1 MCGVAMNEAWIDRVV
16 LNRARAVL
24 SGVFTVERKSSVR
37 LSAMVGWTLPE
48 KGNLLLVI
56 TGEHLTEAKAAEI
69 GFIKTSSGFYR
80 YLLPS
85 IKDGKLAFDFEVIP
99 EVTGFQI
106 RPWNMTTPVVL
117 EDVVLTSE
125 DAVPAFP
132 GQSRRV
138 VKRWHTLAADG
149 SLPLLANFLIRK
161 ENCGFHCVAHC
172 NRWYES
178 MDEFAIRARSD
189 AFGREDVYV
198 ETRTG
203 ELVPASRQRA
213 QPAFLEIPASVDE
226 YLKSIGDKSRNMIR
240 KARKLGYEFRN
251 IAPETLGQDIYDIR
265 TADPMRQ
272 GRPIPEYFHTNPP
285 QYVLAPS
292 PVGCEI
298 HTEKFIGIFLGD
310 RLVSYITVFLF
321 GELAQVNH
329 ILCHK
334 AHATNGVMNL
344 NVLHMVDELI
354 TRHPHVK
361 AVNYMYIA
369 GHDSGID
376 TFRRSVGFTPRNFLA
391 YDGAPAMFADIHTPS
406 ASGDAGDE
414 PSAQQSGKGKEKLRL
429 SQWSFIREAIAEEGA
444 LAHVA
449 DRIGRAVVEMP
460 KPAPEQ
466 FVEYIGKGLVKSVA
480 VHPAGAIIAVPFPA
494 QVDAKVGHGV
504 VDYLSRRFKGIPV
517 GDEGFRA
524 GFKGGELRALAFFEI
539 TDWAEQ
545 FCNGILV
552 LEKVTD
558 APGTPPESVE
568 TADVQVKAEA
578 DFLAATAVRP
588 SRLERVRLVEDYQ
601 PLAEDWLKAGVA
613 QMSFMTG
620 ATRIEVKIGTRFPW
634 NHTFALNADRMWYYS
649 LAYVG
654 RLLATWAQRK
664 DADARKLAVDL
675 ISSFMDFTAIA
686 GNRLAIGS
694 IPSADHSA
702 SERLKVLLTCHQ
714 LLEEVGGPTAL
725 RVRLL
730 REIHRWA
737 EWLADDQNLGVGN
750 HKLMGATSLIYVCA
764 LLADGEGSGY
774 LKIAADRILSLA
786 AQSFDE
792 DGLCNENTIGYHN
805 FNLSLYRKLRAVLT
819 NLQIAGDLRDDIDA
833 LIGRASRALELC
845 VLPDGKIPPIGDSPR
860 YDLGLPS
867 RNGAFCF
874 FESGFAVVKRDGLY
888 LSLVCGGRTEWHK
901 QMDDSSIYL
910 QYNGV
915 DVVVDAGSY
924 SYDQS
929 DPYSRCITSTTG
941 HSAIVP
947 AVLDGL
953 PRHEVQSK
961 FGPVSGRIER
971 FEESD
976 DGVRIA
982 CTYTV
987 PGCDAALNRYVFV
1000 GRSDEVVV
1008 VDTFE
1013 APDTADVV
1021 QRFLLGP
1028 EIETAAGDECIH
1040 LSAQK
1045 FAGTLIHRGA
1055 NADIYTGQCDDRI
1068 RGWTAFEFGKVTP
1081 TTGIDLRSRDGER
1094 AYSTIIRLGGGGS
1107 GDDCSLAAVN
1117 FAGRRDPFFEMGAAR
1132 LRDDN

>member
-1 MCGVAMNEAWIDRVV
+1 MNEAWIDQVV
-16 LNRARAVL
+16 LNRGRGVL
-24 SGVFTVERKSSVR
+24 NGMFAVERKSSVR
-37 LSAMVGWTLPE
+37 LSATVGWTLPE

-80 YLLPS
+80 YLLPFV
-85 IKDGKLAFDFEVIP
+85 KDGKLAFDFEVIP

-117 EDVVLTSE
+117 QDVVLTSE
-125 DAVPAFP
+125 NAVPTFP
-132 GQSRRV
+132 GPSRKV
-138 VKRWHTLAADG
+138 VKRWHPLSADG
-149 SLPLLANFLIRK
+149 CRPLTANFLIRTT
-161 ENCGFHCVAHC
+161 NCGFHCVAHC
-172 NRWYES
+172 NRWFES

-189 AFGREDVYV
+189 AFGRDEVYV
-198 ETRTG
+198 ETHTG
-203 ELVPASRQRA
+203 ELVPASLQRA
-213 QPAFLEIPASVDE
+213 QPAFLEMPASLDA

-251 IAPETLGQDIYDIR
+251 VAPEMLGQDIYEIR
-265 TADPMRQ
+265 ISDPMRQ

-285 QYVLAPS
+285 QYVFAPS
-292 PVGCEI
+292 PVGCEL
-298 HTEKFIGIFLGD
+298 HTEKFIGVFLGD
-310 RLVSYITVFLF
+310 KLVSYITVFLF

-334 AHATNGVMNL
+334 AHAANGVMNL

-354 TRHPHVK
+354 AHHPHVK
-361 AVNYMYIA
+361 AVNYMYIN
-369 GHDSGID
+369 GQDSGID
-376 TFRRSVGFTPRNFLA
+376 TFRRSVGFAPRGLLT
-391 YDGAPAMFADIHTPS
+391 YDGAPAMFADIPAKS
-406 ASGDAGDE
+406 VSGDGDDVLLAPHE
-414 PSAQQSGKGKEKLRL
+414 SKGKEKLRL
-429 SQWSFIREAIAEEGA
+429 SQWVFIRESIEGEGA
-444 LAHVA
+444 LAHVV

-460 KPAPEQ
+460 QPIPEQ
-466 FVEYIGKGLVKSVA
+466 FVEYVGKGLARSVA
-480 VHPAGAIIAVPFPA
+480 VQQAGTIIAVPFPGRA
-494 QVDAKVGHGV
+494 GADTGHGV
-504 VDYLSRRFKGIPV
+504 ADYLKRRFKGNPV
-517 GDEGFRA
+517 GDDGFQA

-545 FCNGILV
+545 FCNGILI
-552 LEKVTD
+552 LEKVTE
-558 APGTPPESVE
+558 APGIASATVE
-568 TADVQVKAEA
+568 TTDTRVKAEA

-588 SRLERVRLVEDYQ
+588 SRLEQLRLVDDYQ
-601 PLAEDWLKAGVA
+601 PLAADWLTAGTA

-620 ATRIEVKIGTRFPW
+620 ATRIDIKVGTRFPW

-654 RLLATWAQRK
+654 RLLATWARRK
-664 DADARKLAVDL
+664 DTDARKLAIDL
-675 ISSFMDFTAIA
+675 ISCFMDFTAIA
-686 GNRLAIGS
+686 ENRLAIGR

-714 LLEEVGGPTAL
+714 VLEEVGASTGL

-737 EWLADDQNLGVGN
+737 EWLADDRNLGVGN
-750 HKLMGATSLIYVCA
+750 HKLMGATSLIYVSA
-764 LLADGEGSGY
+764 LLADGEGRGY
-774 LKIAADRILSLA
+774 LEIATDRILSLA
-786 AQSFDE
+786 GQSFDK

-805 FNLSLYRKLRAVLT
+805 FNLSLYRKLRTILA
-819 NLQIAGDLRDDIDA
+819 NLQIGGDLRDGIDA
-833 LIGRASRALELC
+833 LIGRASHALELC

-867 RNGAFCF
+867 RDGAFCF
-874 FESGFAVVKRDGLY
+874 SESGFAVVKRDGFY
-888 LSLVCGGRTEWHK
+888 FSLVCGGRTEWHK

-915 DVVVDAGSY
+915 DIVVDAGSY
-924 SYDQS
+924 SYDQG

-947 AVLDGL
+947 AALDGL
-953 PRHEVQSK
+953 PRHEVQSR
-961 FGPVSGRIER
+961 FGPVSGRIEQ
-971 FEESD
+971 FEESE

-987 PGCDAALNRYVFV
+987 PGYDATLNRYVFV

-1028 EIETAAGDECIH
+1028 EIDVASGDECIH

-1055 NADIYTGQCDDRI
+1055 NADIYRGQGDDKI
-1068 RGWTAFEFGKVTP
+1068 RGWTAFEFGKVMP
-1081 TTGIDLRSRDGER
+1081 TTGVDLRSRGGDT
-1094 AYSTIIRLGGGGS
+1094 AYATIIHLGGGGMT
-1107 GDDCSLAAVN
+1107 DCSPAAMN
-1117 FAGRRDPFFEMGAAR
+1117 FAARTDPFFETGAAR
-1132 LRDDN
+1132 WHDDN

>member
-1 MCGVAMNEAWIDRVV
+1 M
-16 LNRARAVL
+16 
-24 SGVFTVERKSSVR
+24 FTVERKSAVR
-37 LSAMVGWTLPE
+37 LSAVVGWTLPE
-48 KGNLLLVI
+48 KSNMLFVI

-85 IKDGKLAFDFEVIP
+85 IKDGKLAFDFDVIP

-132 GQSRRV
+132 GASRRI
-138 VKRWHTLAADG
+138 VKRWHALTADG
-149 SLPLLANFLIRK
+149 SQPLSANFLIRRT
-161 ENCGFHCVAHC
+161 NCGFHCVAHC
-172 NRWYES
+172 NRWFES
-178 MDEFAIRARSD
+178 MDEFAIRARSE
-189 AFGREDVYV
+189 AFGRDDVYV
-198 ETRTG
+198 ETYTG
-203 ELVPASRQRA
+203 ELVPASLQRA
-213 QPAFLEIPASVDE
+213 QPAILEIPASLDK

-251 IAPETLGQDIYDIR
+251 IAPETLGQDIHDIR
-265 TADPMRQ
+265 TSDPMRQ

-285 QYVLAPS
+285 QHVLGQNPA
-292 PVGCEI
+292 GCEI
-298 HTEKFIGIFLGD
+298 HTEKFVGIFLGD

-344 NVLHMVDELI
+344 NVLHLVDELI
-354 TRHPHVK
+354 THHPHVK

-376 TFRRSVGFTPRNFLA
+376 TFRRSVGFAPRSFLT
-391 YDGAPAMFADIHTPS
+391 YDGAPAMFAGLHAQS
-406 ASGDAGDE
+406 VSGDE
-414 PSAQQSGKGKEKLRL
+414 PSARQASKGKEKLRL
-429 SQWSFIREAIAEEGA
+429 SQWAFIRESIAEKGA

-449 DRIGRAVVEMP
+449 GRIGRAVVEMP
-460 KPAPEQ
+460 KPVPEQ
-466 FVEYIGKGLVKSVA
+466 FVEYIGKGLVRSIA
-480 VHPAGAIIAVPFPA
+480 VQPAGTIIAVPFPGRA
-494 QVDAKVGHGV
+494 DVETGHGV
-504 VDYLSRRFKGIPV
+504 TDYLNRRFKGVPV
-517 GDEGFRA
+517 GNDGFRA

-552 LEKVTD
+552 LEKVTE
-558 APGTPPESVE
+558 APGTSPETVE
-568 TADVQVKAEA
+568 TTDVQVKTEA

-588 SRLERVRLVEDYQ
+588 SRLERVRLVDDYQ
-601 PLAEDWLKAGVA
+601 PLAENWLKAGIA

-620 ATRIEVKIGTRFPW
+620 ATRIEVKVGTRFPW

-664 DADARKLAVDL
+664 DTDARKLAVDL

-686 GNRLAIGS
+686 ENRLAIGR

-714 LLEEVGGPTAL
+714 VLEEVGASTAL

-730 REIHRWA
+730 REIYRWA
-737 EWLADDQNLGVGN
+737 EWLADDGNLGVGN
-750 HKLMGATSLIYVCA
+750 HKLMGATSLIYVGA

-786 AQSFDE
+786 AQSFDK

-805 FNLSLYRKLRAVLT
+805 FNLSLYRKLRTILA
-819 NLQIAGDLRDDIDA
+819 NLEIAGDLSDGIDA
-833 LIGRASRALELC
+833 LIGKASRALELC

-874 FESGFAVVKRDGLY
+874 FDSGFAVVKRDGFY
-888 LSLVCGGRTEWHK
+888 FSLICGGRTEWHK

-915 DVVVDAGSY
+915 DVIVDAGSY

-947 AVLDGL
+947 AALDGL

-982 CTYTV
+982 CAYTV
-987 PGCDAALNRYVFV
+987 PGCDAALSRYVFV
-1000 GRSDEVVV
+1000 GQSDEIVV

-1013 APDTADVV
+1013 APDTADIV

-1028 EIETAAGDECIH
+1028 EIETASDDECIH

-1055 NADIYTGQCDDRI
+1055 NADIYKGQCDDKI

-1081 TTGIDLRSRDGER
+1081 TTGVDLRSRGDER
-1094 AYSTIIRLGGGGS
+1094 AYATIIRFGGGGS
-1107 GDDCSLAAVN
+1107 GDGSSAAVN
-1117 FAGRRDPFFEMGAAR
+1117 FAARMDPFFETGAAR

>member
-1 MCGVAMNEAWIDRVV
+1 MNEAWVDRVV
-16 LNRARAVL
+16 LNRGRGVL
-24 SGVFTVERKSSVR
+24 SGVFTVERKSAVR
-37 LSAMVGWTLPE
+37 LSAKVGWTLPE
-48 KGNLLLVI
+48 KGNMLFVI
-56 TGEHLTEAKAAEI
+56 TGEYLTEAKAAEI

-85 IKDGKLAFDFEVIP
+85 IKDGKLAFDFDVIP

-125 DAVPAFP
+125 DAVPVFSGP
-132 GQSRRV
+132 SSRI
-138 VKRWHTLAADG
+138 VKKWHPLTADG
-149 SLPLLANFLIRK
+149 SQPLSANFLTR
-161 ENCGFHCVAHC
+161 NASCGFHCVAHC
-172 NRWYES
+172 NRWFES
-178 MDEFAIRARSD
+178 MDEFAIRTGSD

-198 ETRTG
+198 ETGTG
-203 ELVPASRQRA
+203 ELVPASLQRA
-213 QPAFLEIPASVDE
+213 QPALLEIPASLDA

-240 KARKLGYEFRN
+240 KARKLGYEFRRLT
-251 IAPETLGQDIYDIR
+251 PEMLGQDIYEIR
-265 TADPMRQ
+265 TSDPMRQ

-285 QYVLAPS
+285 QYVVAANPA
-292 PVGCEI
+292 GCEL
-298 HTEKFIGIFLGD
+298 HTENFVGIFLGD
-310 RLVSYITVFLF
+310 RLVSYITVLLF

-334 AHATNGVMNL
+334 EHATHGVMNL

-354 TRHPHVK
+354 TRHPHVR

-376 TFRRSVGFTPRNFLA
+376 RFRRSVGFSPRSLLT
-391 YDGAPAMFADIHTPS
+391 YDGAPATFAGTRAQSVSPDPGDVPS
-406 ASGDAGDE
+406 GQH
-414 PSAQQSGKGKEKLRL
+414 PSKGKEKLRL
-429 SQWSFIREAIAEEGA
+429 SQWTFIRESIGAEGA

-449 DRIGRAVVEMP
+449 DRIGRAVIEMP
-460 KPAPEQ
+460 KPIPEQ
-466 FVEYIGKGLVKSVA
+466 FVEYIGKGLMRSVA
-480 VHPAGAIIAVPFPA
+480 VQPAGTIIAVPFPA
-494 QVDAKVGHGV
+494 RADAQTGHGV
-504 VDYLSRRFKGIPV
+504 ADYLNRRFKGIPV
-517 GDEGFRA
+517 GNHGFQA

-552 LEKVTD
+552 LEKVTE
-558 APGTPPESVE
+558 APGASLDAAE
-568 TADVQVKAEA
+568 TTDVQVKAEA
-578 DFLAATAVRP
+578 EFLAATAVRP
-588 SRLERVRLVEDYQ
+588 SRLECVRLVDDYQ
-601 PLAEDWLKAGVA
+601 PLAEDWLTAGTA

-620 ATRIEVKIGTRFPW
+620 ATRIDVKVGARFPW

-649 LAYVG
+649 LAYIG

-664 DADARKLAVDL
+664 DADASKLAIDL
-675 ISSFMDFTAIA
+675 ISDFMDFTAIA
-686 GNRLAIGS
+686 ENRLAIGR

-714 LLEEVGGPTAL
+714 MLDEVGASTAL

-737 EWLADDQNLGVGN
+737 EWLADDRNLGVGN

-774 LKIAADRILSLA
+774 LKVAEDRILSLA
-786 AQSFDE
+786 AQSFDK

-805 FNLSLYRKLRAVLT
+805 FNLSLYRKLRTVLA
-819 NLQIAGDLRDDIDA
+819 NLQIADDLRDKIDA
-833 LIGRASRALELC
+833 LIGRASHALELC

-867 RNGAFCF
+867 RDAAFCF

-888 LSLVCGGRTEWHK
+888 FSLVCGGRTEWHK

-910 QYNGV
+910 QYKGV
-915 DVVVDAGSY
+915 DVIVDAGSY

-947 AVLDGL
+947 ALLDGL

-961 FGPVSGRIER
+961 FGPVSGCIER

-982 CTYTV
+982 CAYSV
-987 PGCDAALNRYVFV
+987 PGCGAMLNRYVFV
-1000 GRSDEVVV
+1000 GRSHEVVV
-1008 VDTFE
+1008 VDTFD

-1028 EIETAAGDECIH
+1028 GVEAASDGACLH

-1045 FAGTLIHRGA
+1045 FAGTLIHRGSD
-1055 NADIYTGQCDDRI
+1055 ADIYKGQRDDKI
-1068 RGWTAFEFGKVTP
+1068 RGWTAFEFGRVTP
-1081 TTGIDLRSRDGER
+1081 ATGVDLRSRDGER
-1094 AYSTIIRLGGGGS
+1094 TYSTIVRLEGGGWS
-1107 GDDCSLAAVN
+1107 DCSPAAVN
-1117 FAGRRDPFFEMGAAR
+1117 FAGRTDPFFGTGAAR

>member
-1 MCGVAMNEAWIDRVV
+1 MNEAWIDRVV
-16 LNRARAVL
+16 LNRGRGVL
-24 SGVFTVERKSSVR
+24 NGMFTVERRSVVC
-37 LSAMVGWTLPE
+37 LSAMVGWTPPE

-56 TGEHLTEAKAAEI
+56 TGERLTEAKAAEI

-80 YLLPS
+80 YLAPS

-117 EDVVLTSE
+117 EDIVLTSE
-125 DAVPAFP
+125 DAVPVFP
-132 GQSRRV
+132 GPSRRV
-138 VKRWHTLAADG
+138 MKRWHPLTADG
-149 SLPLLANFLIRK
+149 SRSLSANFLIRK
-161 ENCGFHCVAHC
+161 TNCGFHCVAHC
-172 NRWYES
+172 NRWFES
-178 MDEFAIRARSD
+178 MDEFAVRARSD
-189 AFGREDVYV
+189 AFGRDDVYV
-198 ETRTG
+198 ETHTG
-203 ELVPASRQRA
+203 ELVPASLQRA
-213 QPAFLEIPASVDE
+213 QPAILEIPASLDA

-240 KARKLGYEFRN
+240 KARKLGYAFRRVG
-251 IAPETLGQDIYDIR
+251 PETLGQDIYEIR
-265 TADPMRQ
+265 TSDPMRQ

-285 QYVLAPS
+285 QYVVAPS
-292 PVGCEI
+292 PVGCAL

-354 TRHPHVK
+354 AHHPHVK

-369 GHDSGID
+369 GQDSGID
-376 TFRRSVGFTPRNFLA
+376 TFRRSVGFAPRSFLT
-391 YDGAPAMFADIHTPS
+391 YDGAPAMFDSPAKSVSENADDVLS
-406 ASGDAGDE
+406 ARHES
-414 PSAQQSGKGKEKLRL
+414 KGKEKLRL
-429 SQWSFIREAIAEEGA
+429 SQWAFIRESIAAEGA

-460 KPAPEQ
+460 QPVPEQ
-466 FVEYIGKGLVKSVA
+466 FVEYIGKGLMRSVA
-480 VHPAGAIIAVPFPA
+480 VQPAGTIIAVPFPGRA
-494 QVDAKVGHGV
+494 DADTGHGV
-504 VDYLSRRFKGIPV
+504 ADYLKRRFKGSPV
-517 GDEGFRA
+517 GNDGFQS

-539 TDWAEQ
+539 ADWAEQ

-552 LEKVTD
+552 LEKVTQ
-558 APGTPPESVE
+558 APGTASE
-568 TADVQVKAEA
+568 TDETPDVRVMAEA

-588 SRLERVRLVEDYQ
+588 SRLERVRLVDDYQ
-601 PLAEDWLKAGVA
+601 PLAADWLTAGTA

-620 ATRIEVKIGTRFPW
+620 ATRIDVKVGTRFPW

-664 DADARKLAVDL
+664 DADARKLAIEL

-686 GNRLAIGS
+686 ENRLAIGR

-714 LLEEVGGPTAL
+714 VLEEVGASTRL

-737 EWLADDQNLGVGN
+737 EWLADDRNLGVGN

-764 LLADGEGSGY
+764 LLADGEGRGY
-774 LKIAADRILSLA
+774 LEIATDRILSLA
-786 AQSFDE
+786 AQSFDK

-805 FNLSLYRKLRAVLT
+805 FNLSLYRKLRAILA
-819 NLQIAGDLRDDIDA
+819 NLQIAGDLRDGIDA
-833 LIGRASRALELC
+833 LIGTASNALELC

-860 YDLGLPS
+860 YDLGLQS
-867 RNGAFCF
+867 RDGAFCF
-874 FESGFAVVKRDGLY
+874 SESGFAVVKRDGLY
-888 LSLVCGGRTEWHK
+888 FSLVCGGRTEWHK

-924 SYDQS
+924 SYDQG

-947 AVLDGL
+947 AALDGL

-961 FGPVSGRIER
+961 FGPVSGRIEQ

-982 CTYTV
+982 CAYTV
-987 PGCDAALNRYVFV
+987 PGYDATLNRYVFV

-1008 VDTFE
+1008 VDTFD

-1028 EIETAAGDECIH
+1028 EIDVESDDECIH

-1055 NADIYTGQCDDRI
+1055 NADIYRGQGDDKI
-1068 RGWTAFEFGKVTP
+1068 RGWTAFEFGKVVP
-1081 TTGIDLRSRDGER
+1081 TTGVDLRSRGGDM
-1094 AYSTIIRLGGGGS
+1094 AYATIIRLGEGGLT
-1107 GDDCSLAAVN
+1107 DCSPAAMN
-1117 FAGRRDPFFEMGAAR
+1117 FAARTDPFFETGTAR
-1132 LRDDN
+1132 LHDDN

>member
-1 MCGVAMNEAWIDRVV
+1 M
-16 LNRARAVL
+16 
-24 SGVFTVERKSSVR
+24 FTVERKSSVR
-37 LSAMVGWTLPE
+37 LSAAVGWTLPE
-48 KGNLLLVI
+48 KGNMLFVI
-56 TGEHLTEAKAAEI
+56 MGEHLTEAKAAEI

-85 IKDGKLAFDFEVIP
+85 IKDGKLTFDFDVIP

-117 EDVVLTSE
+117 EDVVLSSE
-125 DAVPAFP
+125 NAVPAFP
-132 GQSRRV
+132 GPLRKV
-138 VKRWHTLAADG
+138 VKRWHPLTADG
-149 SLPLLANFLIRK
+149 SRPLSANFLIRK
-161 ENCGFHCVAHC
+161 TNCGFHCVAHC
-172 NRWYES
+172 NRWFES
-178 MDEFAIRARSD
+178 MDEFAVRVGSD
-189 AFGREDVYV
+189 AFGRDDVYV
-198 ETRTG
+198 ETYTG
-203 ELVPASRQRA
+203 ELVPASLQRA
-213 QPAFLEIPASVDE
+213 QPAFLEIPTSLDA
-226 YLKSIGDKSRNMIR
+226 YLKAIGDKSRNMIR

-251 IAPETLGQDIYDIR
+251 IAPETLGQDIYEIR
-265 TADPMRQ
+265 TSDPVRQ

-285 QYVLAPS
+285 QYVIAPS
-292 PVGCEI
+292 PAGCDI
-298 HTEKFIGIFLGD
+298 HTEKFVGIFLGD

-354 TRHPHVK
+354 THHRHVK

-369 GHDSGID
+369 GRDSGID
-376 TFRRSVGFTPRNFLA
+376 TFRRSVGFAPRSFLT
-391 YDGAPAMFADIHTPS
+391 YDGAPTTFVDIHAPS
-406 ASGDAGDE
+406 VSEDAGDLR
-414 PSAQQSGKGKEKLRL
+414 SARQASKGKEKLRL
-429 SQWSFIREAIAEEGA
+429 SQWAFVRESIPAERA

-449 DRIGRAVVEMP
+449 DRIGRAVVELP
-460 KPAPEQ
+460 QPTPDQ
-466 FVEYIGKGLVKSVA
+466 FVEYIGKGLMGTVA
-480 VHPAGAIIAVPFPA
+480 VQPAHTIIAVPFPGRA
-494 QVDAKVGHGV
+494 DIDTGHGV
-504 VDYLSRRFKGIPV
+504 ADYLRRRFKGNPV
-517 GDEGFRA
+517 GDDGFQA

-558 APGTPPESVE
+558 APGTSPETVE
-568 TADVQVKAEA
+568 TTDVQVKAEA
-578 DFLAATAVRP
+578 DFLAATAARP
-588 SRLERVRLVEDYQ
+588 SKLEQVRLVDDYQ
-601 PLAEDWLKAGVA
+601 PLVEDWLTAGTA

-620 ATRIEVKIGTRFPW
+620 ATRIAVKIGTRFPW

-664 DADARKLAVDL
+664 DADARKLAIDL

-686 GNRLAIGS
+686 ENRHAIGR

-714 LLEEVGGPTAL
+714 VLEEIGGATGL

-737 EWLADDQNLGVGN
+737 EWLADNRNLGVGN
-750 HKLMGATSLIYVCA
+750 HKLMGATSLIYVYA
-764 LLADGEGSGY
+764 LLADDEGRGY
-774 LKIAADRILSLA
+774 LDIATDRILSLA
-786 AQSFDE
+786 AQSFDK

-805 FNLSLYRKLRAVLT
+805 FNLSLYRKLRSILA
-819 NLQIAGDLRDDIDA
+819 NLRIAGDLRDGIDV
-833 LIGRASRALELC
+833 LIERASHALELC

-874 FESGFAVVKRDGLY
+874 SDSGFAVVKRDGFY
-888 LSLVCGGRTEWHK
+888 FSLVCGGRTEWHK

-924 SYDQS
+924 SYDQT

-947 AVLDGL
+947 AALDGL

-971 FEESD
+971 FEEAD

-982 CTYTV
+982 CGYAV
-987 PGCDAALNRYVFV
+987 PGCDAMLTRSVFV

-1013 APDTADVV
+1013 APDSADVV

-1028 EIETAAGDECIH
+1028 EIEAASDEECIH
-1040 LSAQK
+1040 LTAQK
-1045 FAGTLIHRGA
+1045 FVGTLIHRGA
-1055 NADIYTGQCDDRI
+1055 NADIYRGQGDDKI
-1068 RGWTAFEFGKVTP
+1068 RGWTAFEFGKVVP
-1081 TTGIDLRSRDGER
+1081 TTGVDLRSRGGER
-1094 AYSTIIRLGGGGS
+1094 AYSTIIRLGG
-1107 GDDCSLAAVN
+1107 DELTECSLAAEN
-1117 FAGRRDPFFEMGAAR
+1117 FAARTDPFFQRGTAR
-1132 LRDDN
+1132 VHDDN